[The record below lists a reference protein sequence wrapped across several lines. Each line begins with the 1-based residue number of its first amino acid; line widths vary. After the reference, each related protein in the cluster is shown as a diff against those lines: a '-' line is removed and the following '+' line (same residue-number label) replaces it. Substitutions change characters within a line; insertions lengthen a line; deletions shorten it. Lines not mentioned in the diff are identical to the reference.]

1 MNNVVVFGNLKVGE
15 EQMTTVV
22 NNPAPEKESSGSGFF
37 AGIVLLIIFLGVVL
51 YFAIPA
57 IRNMQ
62 NQPIQ
67 VNVPAPQINM
77 EAPKVE
83 VPAPQGEPA
92 PVSQ

>member
-1 MNNVVVFGNLKVGE
+1 MKVGE
-15 EQMTTVV
+15 EHMTTVV

-37 AGIVLLIIFLGVVL
+37 AGVVLIIIFLGVVL

-67 VNVPAPQINM
+67 VNVPAPQIN
-77 EAPKVE
+77 VE
-83 VPAPQGEPA
+83 TPEVVVPDTQPA